1 MRFRAHG
8 RIAAIF
14 LVGLGLLPCPD
25 PAQGPG
31 GLSGRPEPQSEL
43 THSHLVV
50 YVRDTAG
57 AVVDTLA
64 LVTLTRTATQA
75 WQQMTAQG
83 GQATF
88 DRVFSGRYTLQVVA
102 GGYDRSVT
110 ELEIVGGGGGESAYV
125 SLRPESALNTATP
138 AAPSRPLLAP
148 KAQKEL
154 GKALEALRAGNLGE
168 ARKYLDAAY
177 RLAPT
182 HPDVNF
188 LFGVYSSQSNDW
200 RQAQTYWSQ
209 AISFDPQHL
218 LARISLSEAL
228 LRSNQPGEART
239 QLRKALEIDP
249 NAWRAHA
256 FLAEAA
262 LRLGLFDE
270 AAREAERSMALG
282 RERAAALR
290 PILAK
295 ALAAQGGS
303 DRAIEV
309 LEAHLREHASDN
321 EAQRELARLRAA
333 QAVANARPAAAAA
346 VVPAP
351 PRAEPAP
358 ALDSAPLPSNW
369 LPPDVDEKVPPVEAG
384 VPCALAEVV
393 ENAGKRVEELVR
405 AVDRFSA
412 TESLLHEAISAWGLP
427 APAEKRTFNYV
438 ASIEEVRP
446 GILDV
451 YEYRDG
457 RVGYDRFPGGV
468 ATLGLPSLVLIFHP
482 YSAGNYA
489 MQCEGLTRWNGKLAW
504 QIHFRQRPD
513 RVTRDKVYRFGE
525 SGVAHPAALKG
536 RAWIAADTFE
546 IVRLETDLVA
556 PLPEIRLLADH
567 TIVEYGAVRFRQGN
581 VQLWLP
587 ESAEIYSDLRGR
599 RIHRRHTFS
608 NYVLFSVDERQKI
621 SPPKTGKAPAEKQP
635 SSGPAL

>member
-1 MRFRAHG
+1 MRFRAPG
-8 RIAAIF
+8 SIGTILLMALGILPGPAAAQR
-14 LVGLGLLPCPD
+14 PD
-25 PAQGPG
+25 
-31 GLSGRPEPQSEL
+31 GLSGKPEPQSEVI
-43 THSHLVV
+43 HSHLVV

-57 AVVDTLA
+57 AVVDSLA

-88 DRVFSGRYTLQVVA
+88 DHVLSGRYTLQVVA

-110 ELEIVGGGGGESAYV
+110 EVEIVGGGGGETAYV
-125 SLRPESALNTATP
+125 SLRPESSGSAP
-138 AAPSRPLLAP
+138 ASGAPMRPLLAP

-154 GKALEALRAGNLGE
+154 GKALEALRAVNLGE
-168 ARKYLDAAY
+168 ARKHLDAAY

-200 RQAQTYWSQ
+200 PQARTYWSQ

-218 LARISLSEAL
+218 LARLSLSDAL
-228 LRSNQPGEART
+228 LRDNRPGEAEVH
-239 QLRKALEIDP
+239 LRKAVEIDP
-249 NAWRAHA
+249 NSWRAHA

-262 LRLGLFDE
+262 LRLGAFDE
-270 AAREAERSMALG
+270 AALEAERSMALG
-282 RERAAALR
+282 RERAAAVG

-295 ALAAQGGS
+295 ALAGQGKSG
-303 DRAIEV
+303 RAIEV
-309 LEAHLREHASDN
+309 LEAHLREHPADS

-333 QAVANARPAAAAA
+333 QAASIRPSPAAA
-346 VVPAP
+346 V
-351 PRAEPAP
+351 AP
-358 ALDSAPLPSNW
+358 ALPPPVVASAPLPSNW
-369 LPPDVDEKVPPVEAG
+369 LPPDVDEKVPAVEAG
-384 VPCALAEVV
+384 VPCSLEEVV
-393 ENAGKRVEELVR
+393 EKAGERIEELVR
-405 AVDRFSA
+405 TVDRFTA
-412 TESLLHEAISAWGLP
+412 TESLVHETITAWGLP
-427 APAEKRTFNYV
+427 AAPEKRSFNYV
-438 ASIEEVRP
+438 ASIEEARP
-446 GILDV
+446 GVLDV

-489 MQCEGLTRWNGKLAW
+489 LQCEGLTRWNGKLAW
-504 QIHFRQRPD
+504 QVHFRQRPD
-513 RVTRDKVYRFGE
+513 RVSRDKVYRFGE
-525 SGVAHPAALKG
+525 SGVAHPAALRG
-536 RAWIAADTFE
+536 RAWIAADSFE

-567 TIVEYGAVRFRQGN
+567 TIVEYGAVRFRKGD

-621 SPPKTGKAPAEKQP
+621 SPPKAGEAPAENHP
-635 SSGPAL
+635 